1 MSLHLEFE
9 PHSWY
14 KEFAIKN
21 NWTQGHDQSHLERPL
36 KSGEGFKWSAY
47 TANGNTGY
55 IDELHADTLRELKQ
69 KITAYHARIAE
80 RNAYNRRMIGE
91 I

>member
-14 KEFAIKN
+14 KQFAIRDRRTFDK
-21 NWTQGHDQSHLERPL
+21 DPS
-36 KSGEGFKWSAY
+36 FKWEAV

-55 IDELHADTLRELKQ
+55 IDTVYGTTLKELKEN
-69 KITAYHARIAE
+69 ITAYHARIAE
-80 RNAYNRRMIGE
+80 RDAYNRRMIGE
-91 I
+91 TN

>member
-14 KEFAIKN
+14 KEFAIKAPTN
-21 NWTQGHDQSHLERPL
+21 GWPTWEWT
-36 KSGEGFKWSAY
+36 AY

-55 IDELHADTLRELKQ
+55 IDTISAHTLRELKQ